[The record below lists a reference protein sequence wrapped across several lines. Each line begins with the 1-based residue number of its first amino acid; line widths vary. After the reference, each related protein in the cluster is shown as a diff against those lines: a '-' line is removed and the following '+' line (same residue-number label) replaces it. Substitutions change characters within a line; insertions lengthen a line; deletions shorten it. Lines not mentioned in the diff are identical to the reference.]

1 MRAGVCKGFGSHVWG
16 SLVHVCCVSSADAF
30 STAKVI
36 LHDYMDEWG
45 GESVT
50 DTGW

>member
-1 MRAGVCKGFGSHVWG
+1 MEAHGAQKEVVKNVFHASGVPTLQVWQ
-16 SLVHVCCVSSADAF
+16 
-30 STAKVI
+30 VI

-50 DTGW
+50 DTGAWAD

>member
-1 MRAGVCKGFGSHVWG
+1 MLLQKVLGSCSGDLMYVPAF
-16 SLVHVCCVSSADAF
+16 SSAETSLF
-30 STAKVI
+30 PTTKVI

>member
-1 MRAGVCKGFGSHVWG
+1 MQ
-16 SLVHVCCVSSADAF
+16 
-30 STAKVI
+30 TEVI

-50 DTGW
+50 DTGLYNYCRCNVCLIL